1 MKKLTLKLFLLFLA
15 NIPFFLFVLIV
26 TLVLSLGYY
35 HDTDP
40 QHYEEVVSE
49 LLGVQDFNI
58 RSVPVVVDG
67 EKTVIEPFTITYW
80 NGNEVEFYTP
90 PEVWDPVWE
99 AYTHFPWCDPRLNVA
114 VAFSESP
121 QYINYEDENEAT
133 AAGTWQFIGSTWER
147 LWTVQIPEL
156 YPELL
161 TMFPNPERTDRKAS
175 AYAACVYFR
184 LIGLDDAFSKG
195 EETFVNKFMGWNRYS
210 PQGEFVYRLYSE
222 LLNRTGGDLPTV
234 NTPEVNRV
242 VLEPSPWKK
251 FVLEALQLLGIFPKV
266 AYAYDDSPGEGLP
279 VDNPGG
285 NGDCKPLVGGKYT
298 IGPRGYH
305 TGCEGTSWSCGL
317 IKGYDYIASD
327 GTPLY
332 APMNGVVTAMF
343 YDGLGNSILTLRLEN
358 GLELGIMHLHFPE
371 NLAVGSQVVAGQQI
385 GSVGNIGNS
394 SEAHA
399 HVWLRQGFS
408 NLEDHSI
415 LFCK

>member
-1 MKKLTLKLFLLFLA
+1 MKKLTLKLFLFLLA
-15 NIPFFLFVLIV
+15 NTPFFLFVLIV

-67 EKTVIEPFTITYW
+67 KETVIEPFTINYW
-80 NGNEVEFYTP
+80 NGNKVKFYAP

-99 AYTHFPWCDPRLNVA
+99 AYMHFPWCDPRLNVA
-114 VAFSESP
+114 VAFSESSG
-121 QYINYEDENEAT
+121 YINYDEENEAT
-133 AAGTWQFIGSTWER
+133 AIGVWQFIDSTWQR

-161 TMFPNPERTDRKAS
+161 VMFPAPDRTDRKAS
-175 AYAACVYFR
+175 AYAACVYYK
-184 LIGLDDAFSKG
+184 LIGLDDAYSKG
-195 EETFVNKFMGWNRYS
+195 EEAFVKEFMGWNRHEE
-210 PQGEFVYRLYSE
+210 QARFVYRLYSE
-222 LLNRTGGDLPTV
+222 LLSRTGDLPTIT
-234 NTPEVNRV
+234 TPEVNRV

-251 FVLEALQLLGIFPKV
+251 FVLEALQLLGIYPEV
-266 AYAYDDSPGEGLP
+266 AYAYDNSPGEGLP
-279 VDNPGG
+279 GDIGDGNCKALIGG
-285 NGDCKPLVGGKYT
+285 RFT

-327 GTPLY
+327 GTPLF

-343 YDGLGNSILTLRLEN
+343 YDGLGNTILTLKLEN
-358 GLELGIMHLHFPE
+358 DMEIGIMHLHFPE

-394 SEAHA
+394 STAHA
-399 HVWLRQGFS
+399 HVWLRKGS
-408 NLEDHSI
+408 ANLQDHSI